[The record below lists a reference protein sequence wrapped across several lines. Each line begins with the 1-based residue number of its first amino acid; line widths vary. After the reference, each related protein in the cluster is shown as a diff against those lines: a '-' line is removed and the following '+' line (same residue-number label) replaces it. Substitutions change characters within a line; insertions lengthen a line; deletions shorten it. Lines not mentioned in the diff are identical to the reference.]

1 MKEVPRTPGR
11 EKRLCID
18 IGATRLKWSV
28 LPRAINGEDFPG
40 MQTYSMRTLGWLNSS
55 LEDLLDP
62 DNWSGINHARRQ
74 LPAYDSIGIGIC
86 TQLTASGKIF
96 GNLRGRGVPADLKE
110 RFERQTG
117 KPVILMNDAEAWLR
131 GAVTYCE
138 SRPATPG
145 VGHPGYPS
153 VALVLGTGVGWAWAK
168 DAEWVAPKE
177 FVHGFAAPHLS
188 KAAGMKSDDGAVHQV
203 LGKPF
208 FEWVDGKNPGWS
220 YPTIREEFTKRVVAL
235 LQDVGQL
242 RGSPRTIFICGGN
255 AEYVSIREIAKSIG
269 VPVIMFRE
277 PELAIQPDLVPLLG
291 LAATC

>member
-1 MKEVPRTPGR
+1 M
-11 EKRLCID
+11 CID

-117 KPVILMNDAEAWLR
+117 KPVILMNDAEAWLPVR
-131 GAVTYCE
+131 WLTRIRYATQTKLPRLKIPMLVMH
-138 SRPATPG
+138 SRADTLIPFGHGQKNFAAAQEPKMFWELKGDHNEALEVDRPGFRKGLQKFLKSLDPTPG
-145 VGHPGYPS
+145 
-153 VALVLGTGVGWAWAK
+153 
-168 DAEWVAPKE
+168 
-177 FVHGFAAPHLS
+177 
-188 KAAGMKSDDGAVHQV
+188 
-203 LGKPF
+203 
-208 FEWVDGKNPGWS
+208 
-220 YPTIREEFTKRVVAL
+220 RKRL
-235 LQDVGQL
+235 
-242 RGSPRTIFICGGN
+242 
-255 AEYVSIREIAKSIG
+255 
-269 VPVIMFRE
+269 
-277 PELAIQPDLVPLLG
+277 
-291 LAATC
+291 